1 MSQEN
6 QPGTA
11 IKIGVRTFVTS
22 AIILLL
28 LMIAAGI
35 LTRVIPPGAYERVTV
50 AGVTTIQPDSFVYT
64 ALSPLPVWRWF
75 TAPVEVLWSNDG
87 AMVIVIILFLL
98 ILSASFSIL
107 NHCRVIH
114 HLISQVVTR
123 YGHRKYMVLCSIS
136 LLFMALGSFVGIFE
150 ESVLLVPIAI
160 ALSLSLGW
168 DKLTGL
174 GMSLLSVGFGFA
186 SGVMNPFTVGVA
198 QRIAELPLFSGIPY
212 RLLVFVLIYAVLA
225 LFLVTHAKKVEK
237 KNIDTRAAVPEAEY
251 ENADRLG
258 KAVRWFV
265 GALVLIVILVV
276 IFAQTGLS
284 DYSLPVVALLFLVGG
299 IGAGLIA
306 GIQGKELWKAMGR
319 GIGDV
324 APGILL
330 ILLAVSVKFIM
341 SESGTID
348 TLMYYAADRITRAG
362 QGTASL
368 GMYLVVLVLN
378 FFIGSA
384 SAKAFLVIPILAPL
398 ADLCHLTRQTAVLA
412 FAFGDGFSNVFFPTN
427 AVLLIGLGLAGIGYG
442 KWFKFTWVLQ
452 LVTLVLTG
460 GLLLLATAIGLGPY

>member
-1 MSQEN
+1 MLN

-28 LMIAAGI
+28 LMTAAGI

-50 AGVTTIQPDSFVYT
+50 EGVTTIQPDSFAYT
-64 ALSPLPVWRWF
+64 AQSPLPVWRWF
-75 TAPVEVLWSNDG
+75 TAPAEVLWSSDG

-98 ILSASFSIL
+98 ILSASFGIL
-107 NHCRVIH
+107 NRCRVIH
-114 HLISQVVTR
+114 HLINRVVAR
-123 YGHRKYMVLCSIS
+123 YGHRKYLVLCGIS

-150 ESVLLVPIAI
+150 ESVLLIPIAI
-160 ALSLSLGW
+160 ALALSFGW

-212 RLLVFVLIYAVLA
+212 RLLVFVLIYGVLA
-225 LFLVTHAKKVEK
+225 LFLVRHAKKVEK
-237 KNIDTRAAVPEAEY
+237 KTMVAKAAIPDVAAEDA
-251 ENADRLG
+251 ERLG
-258 KAVRWFV
+258 KAARWFT
-265 GALVLIVILVV
+265 GAILLIVVLVV

-284 DYSLPVVALLFLVGG
+284 DYSLPVVALLFLTGG
-299 IGAGLIA
+299 IGAGRIA
-306 GIQGKELWKAMGR
+306 GLRGKALWKVMGR
-319 GIGDV
+319 GIADV

-330 ILLAVSVKFIM
+330 ILLAVSVKYIM

-348 TLMYYAADRITRAG
+348 TLMYYAADRITQAG
-362 QGTASL
+362 RGAASL

-384 SAKAFLVIPILAPL
+384 SAKAVLVMPVLAPL
-398 ADLCHLTRQTAVLA
+398 ADLSHLTRQTAVLA
-412 FAFGDGFSNVFFPTN
+412 FAFGDGYSNVFFPTN

-442 KWFKFTWVLQ
+442 KWFKFTWALQ
-452 LVTLVLTG
+452 LITLVLTG

>member
-1 MSQEN
+1 MSQDN

-11 IKIGVRTFVTS
+11 VKIGVRTFITS
-22 AIILLL
+22 AIILMV
-28 LMIAAGI
+28 LMIAAGV
-35 LTRVIPPGAYERVTV
+35 LTRLIPPGAYQRVT
-50 AGVTTIQPDSFVYT
+50 AEGVTTIQPDSFAYT
-64 ALSPLPVWRWF
+64 AQSPLPVWRWF
-75 TAPVEVLWSNDG
+75 TAPAEVLWSSDG

-114 HLISQVVTR
+114 HLINRVVKR
-123 YGHRKYMVLCSIS
+123 YGHRRYLVLCIIS

-160 ALSLSLGW
+160 ALALSFGW

-225 LFLVTHAKKVEK
+225 LFLVRHAKRVEK
-237 KNIDTRAAVPEAEY
+237 HNPQAQAGIPGTEP

-258 KAVRWFV
+258 KAVKWFA
-265 GALVLIVILVV
+265 GAVVLIVILVIV
-276 IFAQTGLS
+276 FAQTGLS
-284 DYSLPVVALLFLVGG
+284 DYSLPVVALLFLAGG

-306 GIQGKELWKAMGR
+306 GMRGRELWKTMGR
-319 GIGDV
+319 GIADV

-330 ILLAVSVKFIM
+330 ILLAVSVKYIM

-348 TLMYYAADRITRAG
+348 TLMYYAAGRITQAG
-362 QGTASL
+362 QGAAAL

-384 SAKAFLVIPILAPL
+384 SAKAFLVMPVLAPL

-412 FAFGDGFSNVFFPTN
+412 FAFGDGYSNVFFPTN
-427 AVLLIGLGLAGIGYG
+427 AVLLIGLGIAGIGYG
-442 KWFKFTWVLQ
+442 KWFKFTWALQ
-452 LVTLVLTG
+452 IVALALTG
-460 GLLLLATAIGLGPY
+460 GLLLLAAAIGLGPY

>member
-22 AIILLL
+22 AVILLL
-28 LMIAAGI
+28 LMTVAGI

-50 AGVTTIQPDSFVYT
+50 AGVTTIVPDSFAYT
-64 ALSPLPVWRWF
+64 SQSALPVWRWF
-75 TAPVEVLWSNDG
+75 TAPVEVLWSGDG

-98 ILSASFSIL
+98 ILSASFGIL

-114 HLISQVVTR
+114 HLINRVVKR
-123 YGHRKYMVLCSIS
+123 YGHRKYLVLCAIS

-160 ALSLSLGW
+160 ALALSFGW

-225 LFLVTHAKKVEK
+225 LFLVRHAKKVEK
-237 KNIDTRAAVPEAEY
+237 IPESQAVLPETGP
-251 ENADRLG
+251 ENADQLG

-265 GALVLIVILVV
+265 GTVVLIVILVV
-276 IFAQTGLS
+276 VFAQTGLS
-284 DYSLPVVALLFLVGG
+284 DYSLPAVALLFLVGG

-306 GIQGKELWKAMGR
+306 GMHGKELFKTMGR

-330 ILLAVSVKFIM
+330 ILLAVSVKYIM

-348 TLMYYAADRITRAG
+348 TLMYYAADRITQAG
-362 QGTASL
+362 RGAASL
-368 GMYLVVLVLN
+368 GMYLVVLFLN

-384 SAKAFLVIPILAPL
+384 SAKAFLVMPVLAPL

-412 FAFGDGFSNVFFPTN
+412 FAFGDGYSNVFFPTN

-442 KWFKFTWVLQ
+442 KWFKFTWALQ

-460 GLLLLATAIGLGPY
+460 GLLLLAAAIGLGPY

>member
-35 LTRVIPPGAYERVTV
+35 LTRVIPSGTYERTTV
-50 AGVTTIQPDSFVYT
+50 EGVTTIVPDSFAYT
-64 ALSPLPVWRWF
+64 SQSPLPIWRWF
-75 TAPVEVLWSNDG
+75 TAPIEVLWSSDG

-98 ILSASFSIL
+98 ILSASFAIL
-107 NHCRVIH
+107 NYCRVIH
-114 HLISQVVTR
+114 HLINRVVKR
-123 YGHRKYMVLCSIS
+123 YGHRKYMVLAAIS
-136 LLFMALGSFVGIFE
+136 MLFMALGSFVGIFE

-160 ALSLSLGW
+160 ALALSFGW

-212 RLLVFVLIYAVLA
+212 RLLVFVLIYAAVA
-225 LFLVTHAKKVEK
+225 LFLIRHAKKVEK
-237 KNIDTRAAVPEAEY
+237 KNPDAKAALPETEP
-251 ENADRLG
+251 ENAERLG

-265 GALVLIVILVV
+265 GAVVLIVVLVV

-284 DYSLPVVALLFLVGG
+284 DYSLPVVALLFLIGG

-306 GIQGKELWKAMGR
+306 GMRGKELWKTMGR
-319 GIGDV
+319 GVGDV

-330 ILLAVSVKFIM
+330 ILLAVSVKYIM

-362 QGTASL
+362 QGAASL
-368 GMYLVVLVLN
+368 GMYLVVLFLN

-384 SAKAFLVIPILAPL
+384 SAKAFLVMPVLAPL

-427 AVLLIGLGLAGIGYG
+427 AVLLIALGLAGVGYG